1 MSQPLIIVNPASA
14 SGKTGRR
21 WPKLASRVL
30 QALPGARIVHT
41 QAKGDG
47 ARLAREAIT
56 EGVKHIVAVGG
67 DGTIHEVV
75 NGLFD
80 PQGQPL
86 APDLTLSPIP
96 MGTGS
101 DLCRSLGLPRD
112 PEEAV
117 KHLKGPGRPIDAG
130 WVRKADGSGEAF
142 INIASVGLSGQV
154 AKHFEEHGKGG
165 GLSYLMGIF
174 TASSGYQNQALRLTL
189 TYEDGRTEQIERTC
203 YACAVANARYFGS
216 GMPIAP
222 DAIADDGVFQL
233 VIVGDL
239 SLGEVTRRLPALYR
253 GSHLNKPKF
262 ESFDVTRVS
271 FEPLGETPVWVE
283 LDGEHS
289 QALPASFEVRPASL
303 KITTGPSA
311 PVLPRRGVR

>member
-21 WPKLASRVL
+21 WPKLAPQVI
-30 QALPGARIVHT
+30 QALPQARIRQT
-41 QAKGDG
+41 QAKGDA
-47 ARLAREAIT
+47 ARFAREAIE
-56 EGVKHIVAVGG
+56 EGVQQIVAVGG

-80 PQGQPL
+80 EKGKAL
-86 APDLTLSPIP
+86 APELTLSPIP

-101 DLCRSLGLPRD
+101 DLCRSLGLSRN
-112 PEEAV
+112 PEDV
-117 KHLKGPGRPIDAG
+117 IKHLKRSGKPIDTG
-130 WVRKADGSGEAF
+130 WVQKADGTGEAF

-154 AKHFEEHGKGG
+154 AKHFDEHGKGG

-174 TASSGYQNQALRLTL
+174 TASSGYENQPLRLSL
-189 TYEDGRTEQIERTC
+189 TYADGRIESIVRTC

-222 DAIADDGVFQL
+222 HAMADDGVFQL

-253 GSHLNKPKF
+253 GAHLSKPKF
-262 ESFDVTRVS
+262 ESFDVTKVS
-271 FEPLGETPVWVE
+271 FEPLGDSPVWVE

-289 QALPASFEVRPASL
+289 QALPASFEIRPSSL
-303 KITTGPSA
+303 KITADPKSPA
-311 PVLPRRGVR
+311 LKRGRHQ